1 MLYPFATASANGP
14 GLGELWLSAA
24 YHINQRRP
32 CLSSPSQLRQQH
44 RLRHLQVAVAH
55 TAAAEAAMGS
65 APANVRQ
72 FWRTQRADGPAAM
85 LAIGT
90 ANPGNCVL
98 QDEFPDL
105 YFRATKSE
113 HLVGLKEKFKRI
125 CQKLGVEKRYLHH
138 TEELLGAHPEFLDHN
153 SPSLDARLD
162 IVKTAVPEL
171 AAEASRKAIAEWGRP
186 ATDITHLVVTTN
198 SGAHIPG
205 VDFQLVP
212 LLGLRPTVRRTMLYL
227 NGCFA
232 GAAALRVAKDLA
244 ENNRGARV
252 LVVCAELTVLL
263 FARPEEGC
271 FQTLINQGLFGDG
284 AGAVIVGAAAD
295 DDPAMTAGER
305 PLFEIVSTA
314 QAIVPESEGV
324 IEMRLTRGGY
334 DGNISVREVPVL
346 IGDNIERCLVDAFEP
361 LGDIVGAGW
370 EWNDMFWGVHPGSS
384 AILDKVDDVL
394 QLKPEKLASSRRVLS
409 EYGNM
414 FGVTVIFV
422 LDELRRRMEKGEE
435 VGEPEW
441 GVMVAF
447 GPGLTVETMV
457 LRRCVEQGTG
467 GASEEEEK
475 LTGA

>member
-1 MLYPFATASANGP
+1 
-14 GLGELWLSAA
+14 
-24 YHINQRRP
+24 
-32 CLSSPSQLRQQH
+32 
-44 RLRHLQVAVAH
+44 
-55 TAAAEAAMGS
+55 MGS
-65 APANVRQ
+65 APANVRE
-72 FWRTQRADGPAAM
+72 FWRTPRADGPAAV

-90 ANPGNCVL
+90 ANPANCVL

-105 YFRATKSE
+105 HFCITKSE
-113 HLVGLKEKFKRI
+113 HLVDLKEKFKI
-125 CQKLGVEKRYLHH
+125 VCQKMGVSKRYLHC
-138 TEELLGAHPEFLDHN
+138 TEELLRAHPEFIDPH

-171 AAEASRKAIAEWGRP
+171 SAEASRMAIAEWGRP

-252 LVVCAELTVLL
+252 LVVCAEINVLL
-263 FARPEEGC
+263 VTKPEEGS
-271 FQTLINQGLFGDG
+271 FHSLVHQGVFGDG
-284 AGAVIVGAAAD
+284 AGAVIVGAA

-305 PLFEIVSTA
+305 PLFEIVSAA
-314 QAIVPESEGV
+314 QAIIPESEDIITMQITKSGY
-324 IEMRLTRGGY
+324 GG
-334 DGNISVREVPVL
+334 DISTGQIHVL
-346 IGDNIERCLVDAFEP
+346 IGDNIERCLLDAVEP
-361 LGDIVGAGW
+361 LGIGGATWNDLFW
-370 EWNDMFWGVHPGSS
+370 EWNDLFWDVHPGSL
-384 AILDKVDDVL
+384 AILDKVEAVL
-394 QLKPEKLASSRRVLS
+394 QLKHEKLAASRRVLS

-414 FGVTVIFV
+414 MGVTVIFV
-422 LDELRRRMEKGEE
+422 LDELRRRMEKGDED
-435 VGEPEW
+435 GAPEW

-457 LRRCVEQGTG
+457 LRRCVAQGTG
-467 GASEEEEK
+467 AMAEEK

>member
-1 MLYPFATASANGP
+1 M
-14 GLGELWLSAA
+14 W
-24 YHINQRRP
+24 RR
-32 CLSSPSQLRQQH
+32 Q
-44 RLRHLQVAVAH
+44 
-55 TAAAEAAMGS
+55 
-65 APANVRQ
+65 
-72 FWRTQRADGPAAM
+72 QRADGPAAV

-90 ANPGNCVL
+90 ATPANCVP
-98 QDEFPDL
+98 QDEFPDF

-113 HLVGLKEKFKRI
+113 HLVGLKEKFKRV
-125 CQKLGVEKRYLHH
+125 CQKLGVQKRYLHH
-138 TEELLGAHPEFLDHN
+138 TEELLDAHPEFLDN
-153 SPSLDARLD
+153 ASPSLDARLG
-162 IVKTAVPEL
+162 IVKAAVPEL

-186 ATDITHLVVTTN
+186 AADITHLVVTTN

-205 VDFQLVP
+205 VDFQLVQ

-284 AGAVIVGAAAD
+284 AGAVVVGA
-295 DDPAMTAGER
+295 DPVTTCGER
-305 PLFEIVSTA
+305 PLFEVVSAA
-314 QAIVPESEGV
+314 QTIIPESEDA
-324 IEMRLTRGGY
+324 IAMHLTKGGY
-334 DGNISVREVPVL
+334 GGNISARQVPVL
-346 IGDNIERCLVDAFEP
+346 IGDNIERCLLDAFEP
-361 LGDIVGAGW
+361 LGVGA
-370 EWNDMFWGVHPGSS
+370 EWNDLFWNVHPGSS
-384 AILDKVDDVL
+384 AILDQVDAVL
-394 QLKPEKLASSRRVLS
+394 QLKPEKLAASRRVLS

-422 LDELRRRMEKGEE
+422 LDELRRRMEKRGEE
-435 VGEPEW
+435 GAPEW

-457 LRRCVEQGTG
+457 LRRCPAQGT
-467 GASEEEEK
+467 STPDEEK
-475 LTGA
+475 LTAA

>member
-1 MLYPFATASANGP
+1 
-14 GLGELWLSAA
+14 
-24 YHINQRRP
+24 
-32 CLSSPSQLRQQH
+32 
-44 RLRHLQVAVAH
+44 
-55 TAAAEAAMGS
+55 MGS
-65 APANVRQ
+65 APANVTREI
-72 FWRTQRADGPAAM
+72 WRTQRGDGPAAV

-90 ANPGNCVL
+90 ANPANCVL

-105 YFRATKSE
+105 FFRATKCE
-113 HLVGLKEKFKRI
+113 HLVSLKEKFKRV
-125 CQKLGVEKRYLHH
+125 CQRLGVAKRHLHY
-138 TEELLGAHPEFLDHN
+138 TEELLSAHPEFLDPN

-171 AAEASRKAIAEWGRP
+171 AAAASRKAIAEWGRP

-212 LLGLRPTVRRTMLYL
+212 LLGLRPTVRRSMLYL

-232 GAAALRVAKDLA
+232 GAGALRLAKDLA

-252 LVVCAELTVLL
+252 LVVCAEINVLL
-263 FARPEEGC
+263 VTRPEEEC
-271 FQTLINQGLFGDG
+271 FQMLVKQGLFGDG
-284 AGAVIVGAAAD
+284 AGAVIVGADPTTTNTAA
-295 DDPAMTAGER
+295 ER

-314 QAIVPESEGV
+314 QAIIPESEDF
-324 IEMRLTRGGY
+324 ITMHLTKSGY
-334 DGNISVREVPVL
+334 GGNISVRQIPVL
-346 IGDNIERCLVDAFEP
+346 IGDNIERCLLDALEP
-361 LGDIVGAGW
+361 LGDIIGDAA
-370 EWNDMFWGVHPGSS
+370 EWNDLFWDVHPGSL
-384 AILDKVDDVL
+384 AILDKVEAVL
-394 QLKPEKLASSRRVLS
+394 QLKHEKLAASRRVLS

-414 FGVTVIFV
+414 MGVTVIFV

-435 VGEPEW
+435 VGAPEW

-457 LRRCVEQGTG
+457 LCRCVAQGTS
-467 GASEEEEK
+467 AMAEEK